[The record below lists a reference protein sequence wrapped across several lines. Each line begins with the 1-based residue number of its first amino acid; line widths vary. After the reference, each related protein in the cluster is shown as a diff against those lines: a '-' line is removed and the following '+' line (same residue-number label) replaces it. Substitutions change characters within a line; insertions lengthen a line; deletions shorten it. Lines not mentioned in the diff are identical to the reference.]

1 MKKSIGTL
9 ILSFLFLQGCGYELV
24 KGPGL
29 PSGAV
34 STTTTGALP
43 TPITSLNLPVFK
55 NLSFEPQVPMFFT
68 EAFSQELA
76 ASGLVPN
83 QQARSRRDPSGH
95 GNQCDYTLSALSGQ
109 GLATQKTVTVF
120 IALNLSQRGKVLK
133 SWTFG
138 DSEAYDVTSINS
150 EDFNKRAAIIR
161 LAQHKKR
168 IARVFHSQSVRPV
181 RCTFLIHAPGSAAS
195 LFGGPRFGRRQI
207 VTFSTNVL
215 LLDFRSPRDLFAY
228 KYPAIPARIRL
239 TGKNL

>member
-1 MKKSIGTL
+1 MKKSIRIL

-76 ASGLVPN
+76 ASGLVQINKPGADATL
-83 QQARSRRDPSGH
+83 QGTVTSVTS
-95 GNQCDYTLSALSGQ
+95 TLSALSGQ

-161 LAQHKKR
+161 LAQR
-168 IARVFHSQSVRPV
+168 IARVFHSQLVP
-181 RCTFLIHAPGSAAS
+181 P
-195 LFGGPRFGRRQI
+195 P
-207 VTFSTNVL
+207 
-215 LLDFRSPRDLFAY
+215 
-228 KYPAIPARIRL
+228 
-239 TGKNL
+239 